1 MLLEPSGE
9 VQGDALVWPRK
20 LNSRVLCGSSARKR
34 GRERERKLAEPSRAE
49 NQKSIFFLFKVKILF
64 A

>member
-20 LNSRVLCGSSARKR
+20 LNSGVLCGSSARKR
-34 GRERERKLAEPSRAE
+34 GREREKTGGAEPSRE
-49 NQKSIFFLFKVKILF
+49 SKIDFFSFQG
-64 A
+64 